1 LTNSC
6 VPVTG
11 LSKERAGRPQR
22 GLPVVRWRS
31 SGLRPSPATEDSLP
45 SSHGQSGGSRR
56 PQVLRSARTCA
67 ALRSTR
73 RTSIEL
79 GEEEGLVAPR
89 CASAI
94 VTSRGQSTR
103 RHDRRRV
110 FACLLVTPVFLLE
123 GNSVT
128 ARLSFETPAELSLA
142 VLERLTLRAVYHSPQ
157 HHGVPA
163 QRSECHTTP
172 AKMHLST
179 NFVGARHNAVRL
191 RRAQAFLLKRYACLI
206 RRATRSDSSQQTTN
220 RGRAETLLR
229 TQLQHTYRG
238 SVATTTMHKC
248 STRAEG
254 AGSSASRARVRQ

>member
-1 LTNSC
+1 
-6 VPVTG
+6 
-11 LSKERAGRPQR
+11 
-22 GLPVVRWRS
+22 
-31 SGLRPSPATEDSLP
+31 
-45 SSHGQSGGSRR
+45 
-56 PQVLRSARTCA
+56 
-67 ALRSTR
+67 
-73 RTSIEL
+73 L
-79 GEEEGLVAPR
+79 GEEEGWSHRGDCPSSSGKAQGYALRLPQQMVCRRRTGSPAAVAAHKCFATLALVLPFAR
-89 CASAI
+89 RRMYQYRVGRRRGAGCSKMCKRDR
-94 VTSRGQSTR
+94 TSRGQITR

-110 FACLLVTPVFLLE
+110 FAGLVVAPVFLPE
-123 GNSVT
+123 GNRVT